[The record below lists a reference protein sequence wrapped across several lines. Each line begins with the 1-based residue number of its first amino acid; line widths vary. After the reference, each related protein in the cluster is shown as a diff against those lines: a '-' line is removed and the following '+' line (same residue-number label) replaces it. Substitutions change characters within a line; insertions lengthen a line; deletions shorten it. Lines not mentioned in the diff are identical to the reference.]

1 MRQFAVIGLGSF
13 GSTLAVELSEKGLA
27 VLAID
32 KNHDKVDD
40 MRDFVTHAIVGDG
53 TDPAFLGSI
62 GISEVD
68 VALVALGDDIEA
80 SVLVT
85 LNLSEM
91 GIPKIIVKGVSPEHG
106 SILSAVGAHQVVFPE
121 KEMAQRIARSLAAPN
136 VIDHIPLAE
145 GYNIVEMVA
154 PEPFFNKTLI
164 DLNLRREYGVEL
176 LVIKRTLPD
185 SQPAVIVVPVAGE
198 TIRSG
203 DKLVIMGASDKVE
216 ELQEL

>member
-13 GSTLAVELSEKGLA
+13 GSTVALELSGRGLA

-40 MRDFVTHAIVGDG
+40 IRDSVTHAIVGDG

-91 GIPKIIVKGVSPEHG
+91 GIPTIIVKGISPEHG

-121 KEMAQRIARSLAAPN
+121 KEIAQRIARSLAAPN

-154 PEPFFNKTLI
+154 PEPFVNKTLI

-176 LVIKRTLPD
+176 LVIKRALPD
-185 SQPAVIVVPVAGE
+185 SQPAVVVVPGAGE
-198 TIRSG
+198 TIHAG

-216 ELQEL
+216 GLQEL